1 MPSRNIIDAGRR
13 KDGVGSARPTRDRI
27 PNQIDLEIVVDLD
40 IGARGIALG
49 VVYCPLPR
57 RDPRGHIPQQL
68 GRRLFLAVRGE
79 VIVHLPIA
87 EKKDFAGSAVGLPQ
101 VARQIIE
108 LTVLGAERRRV
119 EQPRSSGR
127 WIDPHQQIGEGHVD
141 YGFDDRV
148 AASDLCQCLI
158 AVRSRFELEL
168 YRVGAERGDRS
179 GGLDNRRSR
188 GEMIRWAKSLRA
200 ENVIEVLDGSCCL
213 RFCADGSGES
223 KTPGNQPGNG
233 SA

>member
-1 MPSRNIIDAGRR
+1 MLRIGEQRIICRVGNIIDAGRR

-27 PNQIDLEIVVDLD
+27 PNQIDLKIVLDLD

-68 GRRLFLAVRGE
+68 GRRLFLPVRGE
-79 VIVHLPIA
+79 MIVHLPIA
-87 EKKDFAGSAVGLPQ
+87 EEKSFAASAVGLPQ
-101 VARQIIE
+101 LARQIID
-108 LTVLGAERRRV
+108 LTVLGVERRRV

-148 AASDLCQCLI
+148 ASSDLCQCLLAAC
-158 AVRSRFELEL
+158 AVTRR
-168 YRVGAERGDRS
+168 RVSQRVQAPPGDRS
-179 GGLDNRRSR
+179 SRKRPEQARR
-188 GEMIRWAKSLRA
+188 
-200 ENVIEVLDGSCCL
+200 
-213 RFCADGSGES
+213 
-223 KTPGNQPGNG
+223 
-233 SA
+233 